1 MSIIA
6 GDAIGV
12 IRGKLL
18 EAVPEL
24 KEVYDSPPPAQAES
38 ALPFAVVRPVG
49 GDGAGSVN
57 SANSANSTDSAW
69 KGLRLLNEVDL
80 YVSAAVPEEMD
91 RLGELVVN
99 ALDKQ
104 LLKADSGELWAGL
117 YLGISGSEG
126 DDLDEERGA
135 VKRGMQ
141 IALLSPQPVSQPVQI
156 TGDSWLTALADWTKR
171 TLGPEWAAFCG
182 AWPPG
187 HARPAMLWQ
196 MIGMDVRTL
205 SPSSYEIEKRMTAF
219 FRAENADQEHA
230 GMLKLLEALG
240 AAVKIPLDR
249 AERTFL
255 RIGEPKVSVPTAG
268 LGTTA
273 ATGTAA
279 AGPLTVSL
287 IRRTAKPVEEAPL
300 MQYVHYQSNMR

>member
-1 MSIIA
+1 M
-6 GDAIGV
+6 

-24 KEVYDSPPPAQAES
+24 REVYDSPPPAQTES

-49 GDGAGSVN
+49 GDSTDSVN
-57 SANSANSTDSAW
+57 STNSADSAW

-117 YLGISGSEG
+117 YLGISGSER

-156 TGDSWLTALADWTKR
+156 TGDSWLTALADWAKR

-187 HARPAMLWQ
+187 HARPAVLWQ

-268 LGTTA
+268 LGTAT

>member
-1 MSIIA
+1 M
-6 GDAIGV
+6 

-49 GDGAGSVN
+49 GDSAD
-57 SANSANSTDSAW
+57 SANSTDSTDSAW

-187 HARPAMLWQ
+187 HARPAVLWQ
-196 MIGMDVRTL
+196 MIDMDVRTL
-205 SPSSYEIEKRMTAF
+205 SPSSFEIEKRMTAF

-268 LGTTA
+268 LGTV
-273 ATGTAA
+273 A

>member
-6 GDAIGV
+6 RDAVSV

-18 EAVPEL
+18 ESVPEL
-24 KEVYDSPPPAQAES
+24 KEIYDSPPPAQAGS
-38 ALPFAVVRPVG
+38 TLPFAVVRPVG
-49 GDGAGSVN
+49 GDSAGSL
-57 SANSANSTDSAW
+57 W
-69 KGLRLLNEVDL
+69 KGLRLLNEIDL
-80 YVSAAVPEEMD
+80 YVSAAVPEELN
-91 RLGELVVN
+91 RLGKLVVN

-104 LLKADSGELWAGL
+104 LLQAESGELWAGL
-117 YLGISGSEG
+117 YMGMSSSVDVI
-126 DDLDEERGA
+126 DEERGA

-141 IALLSPQPVSQPVQI
+141 IALLSPQPVAEPVQI
-156 TGDSWLTALADWTKR
+156 TGDLWLTALADWTKQ

-187 HARPAMLWQ
+187 HARPAVLWQ

-205 SPSSYEIEKRMTAF
+205 GPSSYEIEKRMTAF
-219 FRAENADQEHA
+219 FRAEDADREHT

-240 AAVKIPLDR
+240 AVVKIPLDR

-255 RIGEPKVSVPTAG
+255 RIGEPSMSVLAAG
-268 LGTTA
+268 SGTGAATGTTA
-273 ATGTAA
+273 AV
-279 AGPLTVSL
+279 GPLTVSL
-287 IRRTAKPVEEAPL
+287 VRRTAKPAEEAPL

>member
-6 GDAIGV
+6 RDAVSV

-18 EAVPEL
+18 ESVPEL
-24 KEVYDSPPPAQAES
+24 KEIYDSLPPAQTGS
-38 ALPFAVVRPVG
+38 TLPFAVVRPGG
-49 GDGAGSVN
+49 GDSAGSI
-57 SANSANSTDSAW
+57 W
-69 KGLRLLNEVDL
+69 KGLRLLNELDL
-80 YVSAAVPEEMD
+80 YVSAAVPEELN
-91 RLGELVVN
+91 RLAELVVN

-104 LLKADSGELWAGL
+104 LLQAESGELWAVL
-117 YLGISGSEG
+117 YAGISGSAG
-126 DDLDEERGA
+126 DVFDEERGA

-141 IALLSPQPVSQPVQI
+141 IALLSPQPVAEPVQI
-156 TGDSWLTALADWTKR
+156 TGDLWLTALANWTKQ
-171 TLGPEWAAFCG
+171 TLGPEWSAFCG

-187 HARPAMLWQ
+187 HARPAVLWQ

-205 SPSSYEIEKRMTAF
+205 SPSSYEIEKRMIAF
-219 FRAENADQEHA
+219 FRAEDADREHA

-255 RIGEPKVSVPTAG
+255 RIGEPRMSVPAAG
-268 LGTTA
+268 SGTGAAMGTTA
-273 ATGTAA
+273 AV
-279 AGPLTVSL
+279 GPLTVSL
-287 IRRTAKPVEEAPL
+287 VRRTAKPAEEAPL

>member
-1 MSIIA
+1 M
-6 GDAIGV
+6 

-49 GDGAGSVN
+49 GDSAD
-57 SANSANSTDSAW
+57 SANSTDSTDSAW

-104 LLKADSGELWAGL
+104 LLEAESGELWAGL
-117 YLGISGSEG
+117 YLGILGSEG

-135 VKRGMQ
+135 AKRGMQ
-141 IALLSPQPVSQPVQI
+141 IALISPQPVSQSVQI

-187 HARPAMLWQ
+187 HARPAVLWQ
-196 MIGMDVRTL
+196 MIDMDVRTL
-205 SPSSYEIEKRMTAF
+205 SPSSFEIEKRMTAF